1 MKKLK
6 ELVREYNQ
14 QKSVNNRIIRKIEQL
29 LKDVYITYEDVTNG
43 QIGEYSYQL
52 THRAVPEVHHP
63 FSLAETII
71 SYKVSKLD
79 IYNSEKELLLSMD
92 IRHDYLKYS
101 ITLYTYNSDKL
112 IQTNYQKK
120 KSNKSFRKYLSNIN
134 TLICKLNYFIN
145 KRILYNDQ

>member
-6 ELVREYNQ
+6 ELVREYNK
-14 QKSVNNRIIRKIEQL
+14 QKSANNRIIQKIEQL
-29 LKDVYITYEDVTNG
+29 LKGVYILYEDVTNG
-43 QIGEYSYQL
+43 QVGEYNYQL
-52 THRAVPEVHHP
+52 THRAVPEVRHP

-101 ITLYTYNSDKL
+101 ITLYIYNSDKL
-112 IQTNYQKK
+112 SEEEIEQIIPKVFK
-120 KSNKSFRKYLSNIN
+120 
-134 TLICKLNYFIN
+134 
-145 KRILYNDQ
+145 

>member
-6 ELVREYNQ
+6 ELVREYNK
-14 QKSVNNRIIRKIEQL
+14 QKSINNRLIRKIEQL
-29 LKDVYITYEDVTNG
+29 LKDVYIPFEDVMNE
-43 QIGEYSYQL
+43 QVGEYSYQL
-52 THRAVPEVHHP
+52 THRAVPEVRHP

-101 ITLYTYNSDKL
+101 ITLYIYNSDKL
-112 IQTNYQKK
+112 SEEEIEQIIPKVFK
-120 KSNKSFRKYLSNIN
+120 
-134 TLICKLNYFIN
+134 
-145 KRILYNDQ
+145 

>member
-6 ELVREYNQ
+6 ELIREYNK
-14 QKSVNNRIIRKIEQL
+14 QKSANNRIIQKIEQL
-29 LKDVYITYEDVTNG
+29 LKGVYILYEDVTNG
-43 QIGEYSYQL
+43 QVGEYSYQL
-52 THRAVPEVHHP
+52 THRAVPEVRHP

-101 ITLYTYNSDKL
+101 ITLYIYNSDKL
-112 IQTNYQKK
+112 SEEEIEQ
-120 KSNKSFRKYLSNIN
+120 I
-134 TLICKLNYFIN
+134 I
-145 KRILYNDQ
+145 RIVFM

>member
-6 ELVREYNQ
+6 ELVREYNK
-14 QKSVNNRIIRKIEQL
+14 QKSINNRLIRKIEQL
-29 LKDVYITYEDVTNG
+29 LKDVYIPFEDVTNE
-43 QIGEYSYQL
+43 QVGEYSYQL
-52 THRAVPEVHHP
+52 THRAVPEVRHP

-101 ITLYTYNSDKL
+101 ITLYIYNSDKL
-112 IQTNYQKK
+112 SEEEIEQ
-120 KSNKSFRKYLSNIN
+120 I
-134 TLICKLNYFIN
+134 I
-145 KRILYNDQ
+145 RIVFM

>member
-6 ELVREYNQ
+6 ELVREYNK
-14 QKSVNNRIIRKIEQL
+14 QKSANNRIIQKIEQL
-29 LKDVYITYEDVTNG
+29 LKGVYILYEDVTNG
-43 QIGEYSYQL
+43 QVGEYSYQL
-52 THRAVPEVHHP
+52 THRVVPEVRHP

-101 ITLYTYNSDKL
+101 ITLYIYNSDKL
-112 IQTNYQKK
+112 SEEEIEQIIPKVFK
-120 KSNKSFRKYLSNIN
+120 
-134 TLICKLNYFIN
+134 
-145 KRILYNDQ
+145 

>member
-29 LKDVYITYEDVTNG
+29 LKGVYIPYEDTMNG
-43 QIGEYSYQL
+43 QVGEYSYQL
-52 THRAVPEVHHP
+52 THRMVPEVRHP
-63 FSLAETII
+63 FSLSETII

-79 IYNSEKELLLSMD
+79 IYNSENELLLSMD
-92 IRHDYLKYS
+92 IRHEYLNYS

-112 IQTNYQKK
+112 SEEEIKQ
-120 KSNKSFRKYLSNIN
+120 I
-134 TLICKLNYFIN
+134 IN
-145 KRILYNDQ
+145 KIFM

>member
-6 ELVREYNQ
+6 ELVKEYHQ
-14 QKSVNNRIIRKIEQL
+14 QKAINNRLIRKVEQL
-29 LKDVYITYEDVTNG
+29 LKGVYILYEDVTNG
-43 QIGEYSYQL
+43 QVGEYSYQL
-52 THRAVPEVHHP
+52 THRAVPEVRHP

-101 ITLYTYNSDKL
+101 ITLYIYNSDKL
-112 IQTNYQKK
+112 SEEEIEQIIPKVFK
-120 KSNKSFRKYLSNIN
+120 
-134 TLICKLNYFIN
+134 
-145 KRILYNDQ
+145 